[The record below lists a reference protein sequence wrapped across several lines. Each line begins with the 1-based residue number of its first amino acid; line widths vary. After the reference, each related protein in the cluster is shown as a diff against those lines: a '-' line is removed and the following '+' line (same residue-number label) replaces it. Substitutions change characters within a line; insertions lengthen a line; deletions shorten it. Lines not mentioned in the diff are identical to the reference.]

1 MTARRTVKTA
11 ALAFMIVL
19 GLVAQFETGHTRQH
33 EATRTLTEVKTSS
46 PSSFADS

>member
-19 GLVAQFETGHTRQH
+19 GLFVQFETNHTRQH
-33 EATRTLTEVKTSS
+33 EAKTVTEVKATAPS
-46 PSSFADS
+46 PFADS